1 MHLLGQ
7 FQPISNR
14 ACSFHQAKSG
24 PANLHK
30 DPELSHIESDWKP
43 DASARAD
50 SVAASPSQIG
60 NPTRQRGRIQLPL
73 LPRRLETRR
82 VSEGGFSCRF
92 LLAGQ
97 RNANQAIR
105 RHYL

>member
-50 SVAASPSQIG
+50 SVAASCSQDSAMPIKLSG
-60 NPTRQRGRIQLPL
+60 GTIFELSKAPGPTGLDDFVRCYL
-73 LPRRLETRR
+73 T
-82 VSEGGFSCRF
+82 FS
-92 LLAGQ
+92 
-97 RNANQAIR
+97 NI
-105 RHYL
+105 

>member
-73 LPRRLETRR
+73 LARRTAQCQSSYPAALSLNFPRHQARLD
-82 VSEGGFSCRF
+82 
-92 LLAGQ
+92 
-97 RNANQAIR
+97 
-105 RHYL
+105 